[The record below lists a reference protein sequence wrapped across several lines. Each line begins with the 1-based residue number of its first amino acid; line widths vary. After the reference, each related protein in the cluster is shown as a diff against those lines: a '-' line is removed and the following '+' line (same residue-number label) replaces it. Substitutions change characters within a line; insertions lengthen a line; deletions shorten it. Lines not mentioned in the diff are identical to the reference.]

1 MNISKLLS
9 ICALCCIGMQNCNA
23 AMMMPPPLNH
33 NMANNIIHINDV
45 NLVNLLIGA
54 QTYVFNRVAVNNNM
68 FKNRATIY
76 SNSSYLNAEKNYID
90 IAINKRNNAFYSNE
104 AREAFNNLQ
113 VEKFNALKQ
122 SLGKD
127 LITYTEEDVKEIFGS
142 DYKIYFDYRNMDY
155 EDQQIDED
163 GYKEYFNGT
172 FEDLMRKNNSHLI
185 SQIQYDL
192 QFMKNIWFLPYSITK
207 YLVITDNNIVYYFDI
222 DNNKILIYSKKG
234 HQKSWK
240 ESENAIVHFISKFN
254 KRWNEEQT
262 AVHNIFG
269 NDYGIYYDYA
279 NCVNNPN
286 SDYFEKIEAE
296 FANEE

>member
-23 AMMMPPPLNH
+23 MIPPAIHH
-33 NMANNIIHINDV
+33 NMANNIIPINDA
-45 NLVNLLIGA
+45 NLELTRA
-54 QTYVFNRVAVNNNM
+54 QTYVLNRVAVNNNM

-104 AREAFNNLQ
+104 AMETFNNLQ

-142 DYKIYFDYRNMDY
+142 DYKIYFDYSNMDY
-155 EDQQIDED
+155 EGQQIDEN
-163 GYKEYFNGT
+163 GYKEYFEGT
-172 FEDLMRKNNSHLI
+172 FEDLMEKNNSHLI

-279 NCVNNPN
+279 NYVNDPN
-286 SDYFEKIEAE
+286 SDYLEKIEAE
-296 FANEE
+296 FANE